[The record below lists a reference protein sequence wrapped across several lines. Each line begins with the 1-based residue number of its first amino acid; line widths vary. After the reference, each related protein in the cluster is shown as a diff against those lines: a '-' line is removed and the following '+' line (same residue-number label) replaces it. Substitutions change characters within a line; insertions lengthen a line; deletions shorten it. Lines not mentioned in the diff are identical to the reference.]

1 MSISMADPTGLV
13 DVYQA
18 FDHGLCTRNK
28 PFPSRNWCKPA
39 DRIDHMFGISLLH
52 SARRAPMNLLSGASG
67 CQGCRAIASTLP
79 RAVYPGDRG
88 EPISLPHGCPCLSG
102 LQG

>member
-39 DRIDHMFGISLLH
+39 DRIDHMFG
-52 SARRAPMNLLSGASG
+52 MF
-67 CQGCRAIASTLP
+67 
-79 RAVYPGDRG
+79 GDQICTNTV
-88 EPISLPHGCPCLSG
+88 PWSFFSP
-102 LQG
+102 